1 VLPATLRLALCCTCS
16 CGCFEDWFSCSWVLR
31 YSVCRPAGCCLCR
44 LGKGTWATWTGSGV
58 VREIF
63 HATCCTYLDDNGLDF
78 RCADREFRHW
88 PDGTAIENDVWKL
101 ALIGGAFA
109 RTNGQ
114 PLTGGYICAVTAP
127 GDAWA
132 LAKSACFRRDQTS
145 AGEGCGGSTGL
156 QSAARFCRAVATNSS
171 GAVTN

>member
-1 VLPATLRLALCCTCS
+1 MGTSVFSLSA
-16 CGCFEDWFSCSWVLR
+16 CGLLLVQ
-31 YSVCRPAGCCLCR
+31 AGQGDMGNLD
-44 LGKGTWATWTGSGV
+44 GGSGV
-58 VREIF
+58 AREIF

-88 PDGTAIENDVWKL
+88 PDRTAIENDVWKL

-127 GDAWA
+127 GDAWV
-132 LAKSACFRRDQTS
+132 LAKSACFRGDQTS

>member
-1 VLPATLRLALCCTCS
+1 MGTSVFSLSA
-16 CGCFEDWFSCSWVLR
+16 CGLLLVQ
-31 YSVCRPAGCCLCR
+31 AGQGDMGNLD
-44 LGKGTWATWTGSGV
+44 GGSGV
-58 VREIF
+58 VRDVF
-63 HATCCTYLDDNGLDF
+63 HATCCTYLDDNGVDF

-114 PLTGGYICAVTAP
+114 PLTSGYICAATAS

-132 LAKSACFRRDQTS
+132 LAKSACFRREQTS
-145 AGEGCGGSTGL
+145 AGEGRTGSTGL
-156 QSAARFCRAVATNSS
+156 QSAARFCRAIETNSS